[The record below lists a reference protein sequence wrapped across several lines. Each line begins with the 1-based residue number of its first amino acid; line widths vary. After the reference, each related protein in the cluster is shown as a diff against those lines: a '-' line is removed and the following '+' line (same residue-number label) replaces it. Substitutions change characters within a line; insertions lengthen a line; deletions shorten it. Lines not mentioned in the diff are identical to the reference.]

1 MPALARTSRALYAL
15 WDSTLNSVKFG
26 IALMVALALYV
37 AIGSG
42 FASLRAW
49 MEMTDLEFFNWWPM
63 RALAALLVANLLTV
77 SMTRI
82 PLTLP
87 RLGVWCIHLGIIVL
101 VFGMVRY
108 FSAKT
113 EGLTLVRS
121 GEEVDW
127 YYDAEQRALYV
138 TAGDRKARPIPLD
151 DLPRF
156 EAYAAEFGNA
166 DRLDRPTLRGLTPA
180 IFDYDPAARDGRLK
194 PVHEAVGGEGDEP
207 VRVDVIGYY
216 PYAVVGSAYER
227 GGDLTGLRLTLR
239 EPATGE
245 EQRRF
250 AVADQP
256 GHDGMAADAEQV
268 ARIRLRHLHRDDA
281 LTGDALLAAASRAH
295 ELGWRVGGHDG
306 DLKSITLQPGERVPL
321 GDSGYAVEAVAAL
334 PDFPLSG
341 TGELADAFELL
352 IHPPT
357 GETFR
362 RYVLAGRDVETDFV
376 LGVEGAGPKGE
387 RQTELVDTNLHLH
400 YNRADGLG
408 LLPRGGED
416 ERHTVLTK
424 AARHDRVAPR
434 VPRPSGRVGTHDLKV
449 VARESTVARG
459 SGTNPEPGDAGFWHL
474 VTRHDAPAR
483 LERVDEGR
491 LELAINGQIV
501 DPHTQVSRP
510 ASYDLDVERVDGL
523 RRNSWVRP
531 VPPIER
537 EADAARAGTF
547 QVASVRVSRGGWSEV
562 VQVPFTQWVD
572 QQAWRPAS
580 VRVPGLPVPVKLQL
594 GNTRHPIGGGR
605 APVRVRLDDFE
616 LVPYAGD
623 FTENSAMRDFRSHL
637 TVAGEPAT
645 VKLNSPHYF
654 NTAGPLGGES
664 WLLYQNQ
671 WDPENQAFTVLG
683 VANRPG
689 IWPMLA
695 GCAAV
700 AFGLGWAF
708 YVKPVLL
715 RRQRAEVAAK
725 TQRER
730 RAAKPER
737 EFV

>member
-1 MPALARTSRALYAL
+1 MRRAVAFGVRNGGAAFPVPSVPPMPALARTSRALFAL

-37 AIGSG
+37 AVGSG

-138 TAGDRKARPIPLD
+138 TAGDRKARPMPLD
-151 DLPRF
+151 GLPRF

-166 DRLDRPTLRGLTPA
+166 DRLDRPGLRGLTPA

-207 VRVDVIGYY
+207 LEVDVVGYY

-281 LTGDALLAAASRAH
+281 LTGEALLAAASRAH
-295 ELGWRVGGHDG
+295 ELGWRVGGHDA
-306 DLKSITLQPGERVPL
+306 DLQTVTLQPGERVKL
-321 GDSGYAVEAVAAL
+321 GDSGYEIEAVAAL

-352 IHPPT
+352 VHPPT

-376 LGVEGAGPKGE
+376 LNVEGAGPKGE
-387 RQTELVDTNLHLH
+387 RQTELVDTDLHLH
-400 YNRADGLG
+400 YSRADGLG

-424 AARHDRVAPR
+424 PAD
-434 VPRPSGRVGTHDLKV
+434 G
-449 VARESTVARG
+449 
-459 SGTNPEPGDAGFWHL
+459 GFWHL
-474 VTRHDAPAR
+474 VARHDAPAR

-501 DPHTQVSRP
+501 DPHTQAGRP
-510 ASYDLDVERVDGL
+510 ASFDLDVERVDGL

-531 VPPIER
+531 VPPVER
-537 EADAARAGTF
+537 ERDAARAGSF
-547 QVASVRVSRGGWSEV
+547 QVASVRVSRGDWSEV

-594 GNTRHPIGGGR
+594 GNTRHPIGGAR
-605 APVRVRLDDFE
+605 EPVQVRLDEFE

-623 FTENSAMRDFRSHL
+623 FTQNSAMRDFRSHL

-645 VKLNSPHYF
+645 VKLNAPHYF
-654 NTAGPLGGES
+654 NTSGPLGGES

-695 GCAAV
+695 GCASV

-715 RRQRAEVAAK
+715 RRQKAEVAAK
-725 TQRER
+725 ARSGR
-730 RAAKPER
+730 RAAKDQKE
-737 EFV
+737 VY